1 MPLIE
6 QLAVPE
12 IVLKLVPH
20 LGTELVPDLVPE
32 LIATTLPTP
41 TAPLPILCLFKQGE
55 GSSRLKRGNL
65 PLCFTNHKHHHS
77 VNEIFN

>member
-6 QLAVPE
+6 QLAVPG
-12 IVLKLVPH
+12 IVIKLVPH

-41 TAPLPILCLFKQGE
+41 TALPKLCLFKQGK
-55 GSSRLKRGNL
+55 GSSRLKEV
-65 PLCFTNHKHHHS
+65 HKPQTS
-77 VNEIFN
+77 F